1 MLFKDKVPERKRV
14 KILTSVSTLVDNL
27 KPLPLFGP
35 LLVFI
40 VFNSVSANC
49 CPIPTHRHEKLDCKK
64 WKTI

>member
-1 MLFKDKVPERKRV
+1 
-14 KILTSVSTLVDNL
+14 LVDNL